1 MASSN
6 PKEAVKVPHIIYE
19 TTDTF
24 QQMIFHLN
32 DNADVID
39 SDLRYLDSAIGDRN
53 MLTTEALSRVD
64 RYGCTTDML
73 PIHGKTDLVVAIN
86 ELDSDLHGAGG
97 GNFAQLT
104 HTEAKTV
111 VGAINEIEAVF
122 DANAGQIITDSALDI
137 ITNGDWTSA
146 VAGDFILDVTGDIT
160 LDADGNTIYFRDG
173 ASTRLTHTMGT
184 TNVVTSNGNYVL
196 DATGNIT
203 LDADAG
209 QIVMKDDEV
218 DVFRFLLTSTTLETV
233 GHLKI
238 NSNDKISI
246 DAEDDIILDA
256 AGGNFYFMSGGSPR
270 IDLEVGAT
278 NTAKVTGNLVFDATG
293 GITLDNGDGFLTLQ
307 EDGTTY
313 GRLVDLNGDLR
324 IQSGTTTAIDFS
336 GANAEF
342 KGVVTLPSTGAG
354 SITNGNISADT
365 VHGAIDELNA
375 RIPNVY
381 NRAGTLLNP

>member
-1 MASSN
+1 MASVN
-6 PKEAVKVPHIIYE
+6 PTEAVKVPHIIYE

-24 QQMIFHLN
+24 QQMIFHMN
-32 DNADVID
+32 DNADVVD

-53 MLTTEALSRVD
+53 MLTTEALSTVA

-73 PIHGKTDLVVAIN
+73 PIHGSKDLVVSIN

-97 GNFAQLT
+97 GNFAQLVR
-104 HTEAKTV
+104 TEAKTV
-111 VGAINEIEAVF
+111 VDAINEIEAVF
-122 DANAGQIITDSALDI
+122 DANAGQIITDSAFDI
-137 ITNGDWTSA
+137 ITNGDWTNT
-146 VAGDFILDVTGDIT
+146 VNGDFILDVTGNIT
-160 LDADGNTIYFRDG
+160 LDANGNNIYFRDG
-173 ASTRLTHTMGT
+173 AATRLTHTMGA
-184 TNVVTSNGNYVL
+184 TNTVASNGNYVL

-209 QIVMKDDEV
+209 QVVLKDDAV

-238 NSNDKISI
+238 TSNEMITI

-256 AGGNFYFMSGGSPR
+256 NGNNIKFRAGGQER
-270 IDLEVGAT
+270 INWTMGAT
-278 NTAKVTGNLVFDATG
+278 NTANVTGAFVVNASS

-313 GRLVDLNGDLR
+313 GRLVDLNGNLR
-324 IQSGTTTAIDFS
+324 LQSGTTTAIDFA
-336 GANAEF
+336 GADAEF
-342 KGVVTLPSTGAG
+342 KGVITIPSSGSG
-354 SITNGNISADT
+354 SITNGNISANT

-375 RIPNVY
+375 RVPNVY

>member
-1 MASSN
+1 MASVN
-6 PKEAVKVPHIIYE
+6 PTEAVKVPHIIYE
-19 TTDTF
+19 TQDTF

-32 DNADVID
+32 DNADVVD

-53 MLTTEALSRVD
+53 MLTTEALSTVA

-97 GNFAQLT
+97 GNFAQLV

-137 ITNGDWTSA
+137 ITNGDWTNT
-146 VAGDFILDVTGDIT
+146 VNGDFILDVTGNIT
-160 LDADGNTIYFRDG
+160 LDADGNKIYFRDG
-173 ASTRLTHTMGT
+173 AATRLTHMLGS
-184 TNVVTSNGNYVL
+184 TNTVRSNGTYVL
-196 DATGNIT
+196 DATGDIV

-209 QIVMKDDEV
+209 TIVFKDDDV
-218 DVFRFLLTSTTLETV
+218 DVFRFLLNSTTIEAV
-233 GHLKI
+233 GYLR
-238 NSNDKISI
+238 ISGDDGVEI

-256 AGGNFYFMSGGSPR
+256 GGNNIKFKHGGQER
-270 IDLEVGAT
+270 INWTLGAT
-278 NTAKVTGNLVFDATG
+278 NTGYVTGAFVIDAST
-293 GITLDNGDGFLTLQ
+293 GITLDAGNGYLTLK

-313 GRLVDLNGDLR
+313 SRLVDRNGNLR
-324 IQSGTTTAIDFS
+324 LQSGTTTAIDFT
-336 GANAEF
+336 GANALF
-342 KGVVTLPSTGAG
+342 YGKITLPSSGNG

-381 NRAGTLLNP
+381 NRSGTLLNP